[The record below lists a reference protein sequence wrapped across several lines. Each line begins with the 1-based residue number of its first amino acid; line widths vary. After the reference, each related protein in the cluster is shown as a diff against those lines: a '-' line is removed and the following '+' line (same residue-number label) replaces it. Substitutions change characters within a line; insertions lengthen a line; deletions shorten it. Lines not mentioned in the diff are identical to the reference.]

1 MKVINVN
8 ADYFESHKVN
18 DFEKLN
24 DKQKYEL
31 ALADDINFSIWD
43 DIKSFECDLN
53 SDLVNIENGFC
64 YFLND

>member
-31 ALADDINFSIWD
+31 ALADDINYQ
-43 DIKSFECDLN
+43 LR
-53 SDLVNIENGFC
+53 
-64 YFLND
+64 YF